1 MTNNFCIKKFKS
13 FFNDQ
18 KDAKEA
24 NRQKKFI
31 KNFKAL

>member
-1 MTNNFCIKKFKS
+1 MKNNFCIKNFKS

-18 KDAKEA
+18 EDAKEA
-24 NRQKKFI
+24 NRPKKFI